1 MATFLK
7 YDKPLIC
14 AMIQCPTPEEC
25 IAKIKRS
32 ISAGAEALGIQLCK
46 IRREYRTEENLRPI
60 FETCE
65 GLPVYITSYRGGES
79 KGYTDEECAE
89 LLCLGV
95 KCGGTLADVMGDF
108 FSTKPSYYELTEEEE
123 AIKKQKTLI
132 DKLHAMGA
140 EILIS
145 SHTQKSLSLEEN
157 LNLARSQAERG
168 ADVMKIVNVAASPS
182 EIPVYLDAIQ
192 KITSEHSG
200 KRLLLLASGEAKLI
214 RYIGA
219 NFGVCMYLCVESHG
233 ELDTKEQPTIAKIK
247 AIRDNII
254 F

>member
-14 AMIQCPTPEEC
+14 AMIQCVTPEEC

-32 ISAGAEALGIQLCK
+32 ISAGAEAIGLQLCK
-46 IRREYRTEENLRPI
+46 IERSYRTEEQLRPI
-60 FETCE
+60 FEACE
-65 GLPVYITSYRGGES
+65 GLPVYITSYRSGAS

-95 KCGGTLADVMGDF
+95 KCGATLADVMGDF
-108 FSTKPSYYELTEEEE
+108 FSPEPSYYELTEDEQ
-123 AIKKQKTLI
+123 AVKKQKELI
-132 DKLHAMGA
+132 DKLHKMGA
-140 EILIS
+140 EVLIS
-145 SHTQKSLSLEEN
+145 SHTKKSLTLEEN
-157 LNLARSQAERG
+157 LKLARAQAERG
-168 ADVMKIVNVAASPS
+168 ADVIKIVNVAQSAS

-192 KITSEHSG
+192 KITAETD
-200 KRLLLLASGEAKLI
+200 KKLLLRASGEARLV

>member
-14 AMIQCPTPEEC
+14 AMIQCHTPEEC

-46 IRREYRTEENLRPI
+46 IRIEYRTEEQLRPI
-60 FETCE
+60 FEACE
-65 GLPVYITSYRGGES
+65 GLPVYITSYRSGES
-79 KGYTDEECAE
+79 KGLSDEDCAA

-95 KCGGTLADVMGDF
+95 KCGATLADVMGDLYA
-108 FSTKPSYYELTEEEE
+108 SERSYYELTDEPD
-123 AIKKQKTLI
+123 AIARQKELI
-132 DKLHAMGA
+132 EKLHKMGA
-140 EILIS
+140 EVLIS
-145 SHTQKSLSLEEN
+145 SHTKKSLTLEEN
-157 LNLARSQAERG
+157 LKLARAQAERG
-168 ADVMKIVNVAASPS
+168 ADVIKIVNVAESAS
-182 EIPVYLDAIQ
+182 EIPVYLEAIQ
-192 KITSEHSG
+192 KITAETD
-200 KRLLLLASGEAKLI
+200 KKLLLLASGEAKLI

-219 NFGVCMYLCVESHG
+219 SFGVCMYLCVESHG

-254 F
+254 FS

>member
-14 AMIQCPTPEEC
+14 AMIQCVTPEEC

-32 ISAGAEALGIQLCK
+32 ISAGAEAIGLQLCK
-46 IRREYRTEENLRPI
+46 IQREYRTEDQLRPI
-60 FETCE
+60 FEACE
-65 GLPVYITSYRGGES
+65 GLPVYITSYRSGAS

-108 FSTKPSYYELTEEEE
+108 FASEPSYYELTEEEQ
-123 AIKKQKTLI
+123 AIKKQKELI
-132 DKLHAMGA
+132 DRLHKMGA
-140 EILIS
+140 EVLIS
-145 SHTQKSLSLEEN
+145 SHTKKSLTLEEN
-157 LNLARSQAERG
+157 LKLAKAQEERG
-168 ADVMKIVNVAASPS
+168 ADVIKIVNVAQSAS
-182 EIPVYLDAIQ
+182 EIPVYLEAIQ
-192 KITSEHSG
+192 KITAETD
-200 KRLLLLASGEAKLI
+200 KKLLLLASGEARLV

>member
-14 AMIQCPTPEEC
+14 AMIKCPTPEEC

-32 ISAGAEALGIQLCK
+32 INAGAEAIGLQLCR

-60 FETCE
+60 FEACG

-95 KCGGTLADVMGDF
+95 KCGGTLADVMGDLF
-108 FSTKPSYYELTEEEE
+108 AKEPSYYELTEEPE
-123 AIKKQKTLI
+123 AIKKQKELI
-132 DKLHAMGA
+132 KELHEMGA
-140 EILIS
+140 EVLIS
-145 SHTQKSLSLEEN
+145 SHTKKSLTLEEN
-157 LNLARSQAERG
+157 LRLAKAQEERG
-168 ADVMKIVNVAASPS
+168 ADVIKIVNVAESAA
-182 EIPVYLDAIQ
+182 EIPVYLEAIQ
-192 KITSEHSG
+192 KITADTD
-200 KRLLLLASGEAKLI
+200 KKLLLLASGEARLI